1 MCHARYHGCC
11 RIVVDKTT
19 NFDVNVKLRHNRTVN
34 RQTDGRTDRRMEKL
48 ALMSQSREVRKM
60 FHAKFDGCLV
70 L

>member
-34 RQTDGRTDRRMEKL
+34 RQTDGRTDGRMEKW
-48 ALMSQSREVRKM
+48 APMSQSREVREM
-60 FHAKFDGCLV
+60 FHTRFDGCLV